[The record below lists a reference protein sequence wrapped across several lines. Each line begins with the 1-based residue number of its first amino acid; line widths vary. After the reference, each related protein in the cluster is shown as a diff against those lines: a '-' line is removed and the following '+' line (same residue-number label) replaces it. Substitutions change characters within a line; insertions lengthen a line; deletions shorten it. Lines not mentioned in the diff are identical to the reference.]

1 MKFHQI
7 PNLLAAIAI
16 AALVAACG
24 NEPTNGGGG
33 SAAGGVTASGGATV
47 SGGAPAATGGR
58 TSNGG
63 SVASGGAPGSGGATV
78 SGGTPSSGGATASG
92 GAASSGGTQVMGGS
106 SAKGGVNALGG
117 TNSSGG
123 TEVSGGATGTGGKSS
138 TGGATSTGGKSG
150 AGGINVTGG
159 ASAGGGAMVTGGVT
173 GAGGSS
179 HAGQWKIM
187 ALGDSITGYCYPQDL
202 SLELTTNG
210 HTNFTFIGTQ
220 TNNHGD
226 CTKGAPATL
235 KTEGHGG
242 YGVTYLPQNSA
253 RKPFPCTKQS
263 QGCGSYAE
271 LLTWAAEKPDI
282 VLMHYGTNDV
292 WDGQKASDITS
303 AYTAVLVEFRKQ
315 NPNVIFFVA
324 QIIPMN
330 PSSSCC
336 ETGVE
341 SLNAAIP
348 AWATSENTAAS
359 PIYVVNV
366 WSAINPTTYLPNS
379 TFTADGVHPNPTPSQ
394 AMADKWYAA
403 LIAQGLP

>member
-1 MKFHQI
+1 
-7 PNLLAAIAI
+7 
-16 AALVAACG
+16 
-24 NEPTNGGGG
+24 
-33 SAAGGVTASGGATV
+33 
-47 SGGAPAATGGR
+47 
-58 TSNGG
+58 
-63 SVASGGAPGSGGATV
+63 
-78 SGGTPSSGGATASG
+78 
-92 GAASSGGTQVMGGS
+92 MGGS

-159 ASAGGGAMVTGGVT
+159 ASAGGGAMVTGGTAASGGVT